1 MRYFYLTLD
10 LVEGVGVGDV
20 KFGYGGA
27 AERFEMC
34 SGAQKLAHFVGYGTH
49 VGS

>member
-1 MRYFYLTLD
+1 MTDLYLTLD
-10 LVEGVGVGDV
+10 FVEGVGLGDIE
-20 KFGYGGA
+20 FGYRGA
-27 AERFEMC
+27 AESFEMC